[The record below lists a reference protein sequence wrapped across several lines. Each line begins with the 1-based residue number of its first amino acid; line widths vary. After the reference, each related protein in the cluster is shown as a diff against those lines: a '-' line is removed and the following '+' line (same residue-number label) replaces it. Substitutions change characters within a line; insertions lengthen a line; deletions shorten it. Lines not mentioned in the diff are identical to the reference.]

1 MSDGFE
7 KRGVS
12 LDLMEAVCAFA
23 LSLNAEP
30 GYWTIGRLGALIV
43 GNH

>member
-12 LDLMEAVCAFA
+12 LALMEAVCAFA
-23 LSLNAEP
+23 LANVLSLDTGP
-30 GYWTIGRLGALIV
+30 
-43 GNH
+43 